1 MSGMA
6 ASRAIC
12 GQPTSIV
19 GYDFLRTPF
28 WEVVAE
34 FAE

>member
-12 GQPTSIV
+12 GQPEQIV
-19 GYDFLRTPF
+19 GYDFLQRLPRGGN
-28 WEVVAE
+28 EGRQ
-34 FAE
+34 

>member
-12 GQPTSIV
+12 GQPAVIV
-19 GYDFLRTPF
+19 GYDFLRTASQR
-28 WEVVAE
+28 VQ
-34 FAE
+34 